1 MHNFYHNDKAILGFS
16 LSFKLVS
23 FVSESGS
30 LHLLLPLLR
39 AFFPGPLSPHCS
51 SLRSNLTLERPSLH
65 PSQEARHPTP
75 SPSVMPSCVH
85 SFLFYLWYLS
95 CLLSS
100 CYTYRHTHRTSAL
113 CRQGIHFSTLC
124 LLFLEQDCP
133 QSSCVIIFHKWQS
146 LSPDGKEHDLWHQ
159 QAPNSMCREHSS
171 SSICSG
177 RKAWERTASI
187 APTHCQAS
195 KESSTQFVL
204 HFW

>member
-1 MHNFYHNDKAILGFS
+1 MDLSPGKPSKSPHCNWNKMHNFYHNDKAILGFS

-100 CYTYRHTHRTSAL
+100 CYTTDTRTEHQL
-113 CRQGIHFSTLC
+113 CVGKASISPHYVCS
-124 LLFLEQDCP
+124 
-133 QSSCVIIFHKWQS
+133 S
-146 LSPDGKEHDLWHQ
+146 LS
-159 QAPNSMCREHSS
+159 
-171 SSICSG
+171 
-177 RKAWERTASI
+177 RTIRRVAVS
-187 APTHCQAS
+187 
-195 KESSTQFVL
+195 
-204 HFW
+204 

>member
-1 MHNFYHNDKAILGFS
+1 MDLSPGKPSESPHCNWNDMHNFYHNDKAILGFS

-100 CYTYRHTHRTSAL
+100 CYTYRHTHM
-113 CRQGIHFSTLC
+113 
-124 LLFLEQDCP
+124 
-133 QSSCVIIFHKWQS
+133 QSKGLARVF
-146 LSPDGKEHDLWHQ
+146 
-159 QAPNSMCREHSS
+159 
-171 SSICSG
+171 
-177 RKAWERTASI
+177 
-187 APTHCQAS
+187 
-195 KESSTQFVL
+195 SSTTVQKHQFIATQL
-204 HFW
+204 SSQSNSHIHT